1 MDIKTELKNK
11 SVLFMSILI
20 SSCILFKYMSVKSI
34 MGYDVL
40 LSHSMI
46 FGINVNEHILIFV
59 LSLCLAFIGTIFCF
73 SIKCLFLLLYQFMR
87 KIIK

>member
-1 MDIKTELKNK
+1 MDIKTELKNQ

-73 SIKCLFLLLYQFMR
+73 SIKCMFLLLYRFMR